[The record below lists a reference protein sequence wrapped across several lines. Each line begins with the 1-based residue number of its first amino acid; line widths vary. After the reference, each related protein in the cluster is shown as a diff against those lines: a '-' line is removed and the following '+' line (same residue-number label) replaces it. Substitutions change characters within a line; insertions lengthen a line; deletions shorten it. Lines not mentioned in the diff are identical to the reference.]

1 MINLEEKIDLLKRI
15 AHHFKEER
23 IEWALGG
30 SMMLYFKKIV
40 PSFDDIDLMIFCS
53 DVDRVR
59 NILSEMGELK
69 PENPKT
75 KYRTK
80 SFMEFSIEGIDVDV
94 IAGFAIVYEGNVV
107 DCSLEKEQIVEIFP
121 LGTESIPLQSPLL
134 WREYYR
140 LMERPNK
147 VEMIDKA
154 LGDKSMEM
162 KCETVV
168 APCLPQKEEAEPS

>member
-1 MINLEEKIDLLKRI
+1 MTSIEEKTDLLKRI
-15 AHHFKEER
+15 AHRFKEDQ

-40 PSFDDIDLMIFCS
+40 PSFDDIDLMIFFS

-69 PENPKT
+69 LENPKA
-75 KYRTK
+75 KYQTK

-94 IAGFAIVYEGNVV
+94 MAGFAIVYEGNVV
-107 DCSLEKEQIVEIFP
+107 DCSLEKEQIVEMFP

-134 WREYYR
+134 WRE
-140 LMERPNK
+140 
-147 VEMIDKA
+147 
-154 LGDKSMEM
+154 
-162 KCETVV
+162 
-168 APCLPQKEEAEPS
+168 

>member
-69 PENPKT
+69 PENPKA

-80 SFMEFSIEGIDVDV
+80 RFMEFTIEGIDVDV
-94 IAGFAIVYEGNVV
+94 MAGFAIVYEGNVV
-107 DCSLEKEQIVEIFP
+107 DCSLEKEQIVEILP
-121 LGTESIPLQSPLL
+121 LGTESISLQSPLL

-147 VEMIDKA
+147 VEMINKA
-154 LGDKSMEM
+154 LGDKSMET

>member
-69 PENPKT
+69 PENPKANIGR
-75 KYRTK
+75 K
-80 SFMEFSIEGIDVDV
+80 V
-94 IAGFAIVYEGNVV
+94 
-107 DCSLEKEQIVEIFP
+107 
-121 LGTESIPLQSPLL
+121 L
-134 WREYYR
+134 W
-140 LMERPNK
+140 NS
-147 VEMIDKA
+147 A
-154 LGDKSMEM
+154 
-162 KCETVV
+162 
-168 APCLPQKEEAEPS
+168 

>member
-1 MINLEEKIDLLKRI
+1 MLNLEEKIDLLKRI
-15 AHHFKEER
+15 AHRFQDEK

-30 SMMLYFKKIV
+30 AMMLYFKKIV
-40 PSFDDIDLMIFCS
+40 PSFDDIDLMIFFS

-59 NILSEMGELK
+59 NILSEMGVLK
-69 PENPKT
+69 PSKPKE

-94 IAGFAIVYEGNVV
+94 MAGFAIVYEGNVI
-107 DCSLEKEQIVEIFP
+107 DCSLEKEQIVEMLP

-147 VEMIDKA
+147 VAMIDKA
-154 LGDKSMEM
+154 LGKNGKS
-162 KCETVV
+162 
-168 APCLPQKEEAEPS
+168 

>member
-1 MINLEEKIDLLKRI
+1 MPSIEEKIDLLKRI
-15 AHHFKEER
+15 AYRFEEEKL
-23 IEWALGG
+23 EWALGG

-40 PSFDDIDLMIFCS
+40 PSFDDIDLMIFFL

-59 NILSEMGELK
+59 HILSEMGELK
-69 PENPKT
+69 RSKPKE

-94 IAGFAIVYEGNVV
+94 MAGLAIVHEGNVI
-107 DCSLEKEQIVEIFP
+107 DCSLEKEQIVEMLS

-147 VEMIDKA
+147 VAMIDKA
-154 LGDKSMEM
+154 LGENS
-162 KCETVV
+162 
-168 APCLPQKEEAEPS
+168 